1 MALNGNNSSST
12 NIVRGG
18 DELEPQKLKKIDD
31 KKLDKGE
38 EPKKVWFFQLF
49 RFA

>member
-1 MALNGNNSSST
+1 MTYNGNNSSSS
-12 NIVRGG
+12 NIIKGG
-18 DELEPQKLKKIDD
+18 DELEPQKLKKIED
-31 KKLDKGE
+31 KKTEKPA